1 MLKSTKTK
9 LLFASVSPA
18 ALALVGSAGAADLPR
33 KAPAAVVAPA
43 PIPYS
48 WTGCYVGLSGG
59 YGWGKQNVNRNQFV
73 FSSGSVVSGSSANI
87 GFTTHG
93 GVFGGQIGCN
103 YQFASNWLVGV
114 EGAFAGA
121 NIHKDVLDPF
131 TGGTLTAKTNFLGS
145 AVARLGYL
153 TWNNQML
160 WYVKGGMGAARNKLE
175 TSLDL
180 VGGVNNDRVGWTV
193 GAGWEYMFAPS
204 WSVFIDYQYYGF
216 NSGNN
221 NNGGIP
227 AVFSGTV
234 DTISAGSQHIN
245 VLKGGVNWKFTGP

>member
-1 MLKSTKTK
+1 MRKSAKTK
-9 LLFASVSPA
+9 LLFATVSPA

-59 YGWGKQNVNRNQFV
+59 YGWGKQNVTRNQFF
-73 FSSGSVVSGSSANI
+73 FSSGSFAQSSNVGI
-87 GFTTHG
+87 STQG

-121 NIHKDVLDPF
+121 DIHKSVLDPF
-131 TGGTLTAKTNFLGS
+131 TGGTITAKTNFLGS
-145 AVARLGYL
+145 ATVRLGYL

-180 VGGVNNDRVGWTV
+180 TNISNDRVGWTV

-216 NSGNN
+216 NSGN
-221 NNGGIP
+221 GGG
-227 AVFSGTV
+227 VTV
-234 DTISAGSQHIN
+234 VTPGFPNVADTFTAGSQHIN
-245 VLKGGVNWKFTGP
+245 VIKGGINWKFTGP